1 MTGAEKAYQIAEERI
16 ERAKREGLRYLSLSS
31 VGFTADGVDWND
43 EELLSHLATL
53 PPTIADLTGLS
64 RLDLDDTQVA
74 DTSNLAAMAA
84 MRELH
89 LFNTQVA
96 DISPLVAMTSMQT
109 LRLDNTQIADIS
121 LLAAM
126 TAMQRLFLK
135 NKQLA
140 DLRQISDLAS
150 LIEDTKGLS
159 LLARVQHF
167 IDIPATHFD
176 PDGLGRLSEIEDT
189 EERTRETLAYL
200 KSLTHWPPGE
210 PTAPEPAT
218 DAIAFGP
225 NDDGKVRIT
234 ESALPADDPAQDALQ
249 QELLR
254 AARELAA
261 HLDGDNQFGALAQDA
276 SGFTALLSLPA
287 SQIAAKALWPLDVR
301 LRNALTADQAA
312 DADGR
317 LNEMLPPLARSA
329 LEGVVAIGA
338 PWLQDHPGYQD
349 LVEALMRLNWP
360 RLRFQ
365 PV

>member
-1 MTGAEKAYQIAEERI
+1 
-16 ERAKREGLRYLSLSS
+16 
-31 VGFTADGVDWND
+31 
-43 EELLSHLATL
+43 
-53 PPTIADLTGLS
+53 
-64 RLDLDDTQVA
+64 
-74 DTSNLAAMAA
+74 
-84 MRELH
+84 
-89 LFNTQVA
+89 
-96 DISPLVAMTSMQT
+96 MTSMQT

-126 TAMQRLFLK
+126 TAMQRLFLE

-159 LLARVQHF
+159 LLARGQHF
-167 IDIPATHFD
+167 IDIRATHFD
-176 PDGLGRLSEIEDT
+176 PDGLGRLSEIEDN

-261 HLDGDNQFGALAQDA
+261 HLDGDNQFGTLAQDA
-276 SGFTALLSLPA
+276 SGYAALLSLPA

-301 LRNALTADQAA
+301 LRNALAADQAADQAA
-312 DADGR
+312 DAGGR
-317 LNEMLPPLARSA
+317 LNEVLPPLVRSA

-338 PWLQDHPGYQD
+338 PWLQDHPGYLD
-349 LVEALMRLNWP
+349 LVETLIRPNWR